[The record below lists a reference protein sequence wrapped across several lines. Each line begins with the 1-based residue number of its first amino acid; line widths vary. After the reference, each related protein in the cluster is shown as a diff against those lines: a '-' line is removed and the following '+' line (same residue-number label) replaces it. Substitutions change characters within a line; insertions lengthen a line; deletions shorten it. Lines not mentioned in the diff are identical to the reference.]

1 MWIWATD
8 RISPGSDGQFQA
20 TTEPAQRSLIVER
33 SDGGYFF
40 RFAACVSADPATL
53 LAALDDFGSLRI
65 FEAFDATWG
74 DVFSLVVRFGVVAI
88 TISFKPAFR
97 AGWYYKLLS
106 LHRAIGV
113 GMAGSR

>member
-1 MWIWATD
+1 MLTRLARRALARGRLPVPPLSRGHYLLLVAAD
-8 RISPGSDGQFQA
+8 SRA
-20 TTEPAQRSLIVER
+20 
-33 SDGGYFF
+33 GYFF

-53 LAALDDFGSLRI
+53 LAALEDFGSLRI

-97 AGWYYKLLS
+97 AGWYYKLLT

-113 GMAGSR
+113 GTAGSR